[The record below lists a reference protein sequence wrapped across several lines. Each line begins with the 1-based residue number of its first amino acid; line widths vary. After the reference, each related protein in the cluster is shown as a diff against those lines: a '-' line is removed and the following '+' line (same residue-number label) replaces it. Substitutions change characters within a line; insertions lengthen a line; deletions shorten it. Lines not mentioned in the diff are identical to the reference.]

1 MSKLVYIAD
10 KLDRFQDRFGKWL
23 YWLALAMV
31 VVGGFNTIVRYLDK
45 FTGMGI
51 SSNMYLELQWY
62 LFSILFLLGA
72 AYTLRHDDHVRVDI
86 LYSRL
91 SAKGKAWVNVLGT
104 LLLLVPFCVLMLWVS
119 WPAVANSWA
128 VMEVSPDPGGLPRYP
143 IKTVVPIA
151 FVLILV
157 QGISMLLRN
166 LAVLL
171 GSSPVIDSPSDGADP
186 GPTAPSAG
194 ADPGPTPPKGS
205 PDSRPTPPSGD
216 PDSGLPHKTL
226 GEGL

>member
-1 MSKLVYIAD
+1 MFIKPSFISKLIRISD
-10 KLDRFQDRFGKWL
+10 TLDRFQDRFGKWL
-23 YWLALAMV
+23 YWVALGMV

-72 AYTLRHDDHVRVDI
+72 AYTLRHDEHVRVDI

-91 SAKGKAWVNVLGT
+91 GEKGKAWVNVLGT
-104 LLLLVPFCVLMLWVS
+104 LVLLVPFCVMMLWVS

-143 IKTVVPIA
+143 IKTVLPIA
-151 FVLILV
+151 FLMILV

-166 LAVLL
+166 VAVLL
-171 GSSPVIDSPSDGADP
+171 GSSPDRPASPASPASP
-186 GPTAPSAG
+186 VPPAPSST
-194 ADPGPTPPKGS
+194 PG
-205 PDSRPTPPSGD
+205 
-216 PDSGLPHKTL
+216 
-226 GEGL
+226 EA

>member
-1 MSKLVYIAD
+1 
-10 KLDRFQDRFGKWL
+10 
-23 YWLALAMV
+23 MV

-62 LFSILFLLGA
+62 LFSILFLLGT

-91 SAKGKAWVNVLGT
+91 SAKGKAWINVTGT
-104 LLLLVPFCVLMLWVS
+104 LVLLIPFCVLMLWVS
-119 WPAVANSWA
+119 WPAVINSWA
-128 VMEVSPDPGGLPRYP
+128 VMEMSPDPGGLPRYP

-157 QGISMLLRN
+157 QGVSMLLRN

-171 GSSPVIDSPSDGADP
+171 GADP
-186 GPTAPSAG
+186 PENSSLASAG
-194 ADPGPTPPKGS
+194 PDLPADLMK
-205 PDSRPTPPSGD
+205 
-216 PDSGLPHKTL
+216 
-226 GEGL
+226 EGL